1 MTRKPI
7 RVLIVDDSSL
17 IRQLLKEI
25 LSADDSFDIVGEARD
40 AYEARELIKQLN
52 PDVIT
57 LDIEMPGM
65 NGITFLK
72 NLMRLRPMPV
82 VMISTLTEKG
92 ADITLEALEIGAVD
106 FVTKPKI
113 DQPDGMRKIA
123 QVIQAKVRAAARANV
138 AAIEHIT
145 QQQQFS
151 WPIKPENG
159 KRLNGDIKLIAIGAS
174 TGGTEAIKE
183 TLLPLP
189 VAMPPI
195 VIVQHMPAGF
205 TKSFAER
212 LDNLLPHTVIELT
225 QRSVLEPGH
234 IYIANGSE
242 HMLVTKHN
250 NGQLF
255 AYCEDSEP
263 VNRHKPSVDT
273 LFYSV
278 AEQCPTQSIGVILTG
293 MGMDGAQGLKSMQ
306 TNGAQTIAQDE
317 KTSIVWGMPRA
328 AAELNAVDEVLP
340 LNRISQRLIDIC
352 YR

>member
-1 MTRKPI
+1 MSRKLI
-7 RVLIVDDSSL
+7 KVLIVDDSSL
-17 IRQLLKEI
+17 IRQLLREI

-92 ADITLEALEIGAVD
+92 AGITLEALEIGAVD
-106 FVTKPKI
+106 FVTKPKV
-113 DQPDGMRKIA
+113 DQSEGMHKIA
-123 QVIQAKVRAAARANV
+123 QVIQAKVRSAARANI
-138 AAIEHIT
+138 AAIEHNT

-151 WPIKPENG
+151 WPIKPETG
-159 KRLNGDIKLIAIGAS
+159 KRLNNDIKLIAIGAS

-189 VAMPPI
+189 LEMPPI

-205 TKSFAER
+205 TKSFADR
-212 LDNLLPHTVIELT
+212 LDKLLPHTVHEITE
-225 QRSVLEPGH
+225 RSALANGH
-234 IYIANGSE
+234 IYIANGNE
-242 HMLVTKHN
+242 HLMVTKHS

-255 AYCEDSEP
+255 GYCESGEP

-273 LFYSV
+273 LFNSV
-278 AEQCPTQSIGVILTG
+278 AEQCPTQTIGVILTG
-293 MGMDGAQGLKSMQ
+293 MGMDGARGLKTMQ
-306 TNGAQTIAQDE
+306 ANGSKTIAQDE
-317 KTSIVWGMPRA
+317 KSSIVWGMPRA
-328 AAELNAVDEVLP
+328 AVELNAADEILP
-340 LNRISQRLIDIC
+340 LNRIGQRLLDLC